1 MYSASDRLHW
11 SMIGSFFEDPGDHI
25 GFPQL
30 EPFWRLFRSPPTG
43 LTTSPNPW
51 PHWVTLRLAKDRHR
65 GVLGW
70 VKNMHVTAYPQ
81 PGVDGEWDNPAIDK
95 HLKSENVSDSPSC
108 SIYSRMI
115 IFMQQYGEFHKWP
128 TRPSG
133 NLTNTVMEFLKPPW
147 MKPPWIKSRYFWWDI
162 SHTKLGGIGR
172 HPLMIVGLSREI
184 PVKQHEIPIKRHE
197 IPIKLHEIAITPN
210 STPDIPSGNCA
221 YD

>member
-1 MYSASDRLHW
+1 MYIYILRYIEIWFYSQKLMYSASGRLHW

-30 EPFWRLFRSPPTG
+30 EPFWRLFRSHPTG
-43 LTTSPNPW
+43 LTTSPN
-51 PHWVTLRLAKDRHR
+51 LAPLSDAPLGEGSPPRC
-65 GVLGW
+65 LGW
-70 VKNMHVTAYPQ
+70 VKNVHVTAYPQ

-95 HLKSENVSDSPSC
+95 HLKFENVSDSPSC

-147 MKPPWIKSRYFWWDI
+147 MKPPWI
-162 SHTKLGGIGR
+162 
-172 HPLMIVGLSREI
+172 
-184 PVKQHEIPIKRHE
+184 
-197 IPIKLHEIAITPN
+197 
-210 STPDIPSGNCA
+210 
-221 YD
+221 